1 LPDEYK
7 RAERSSGHSKVNG
20 LKGEEN
26 FKGLDSKR
34 IKITKNI
41 RLMQA
46 CAQK

>member
-1 LPDEYK
+1 MNTKGLNDHQVIQ
-7 RAERSSGHSKVNG
+7 RLSG

-26 FKGLDSKR
+26 FKGLDSKK

-41 RLMQA
+41 RSMQA